1 MAEENNIKDIA
12 PKKDR
17 FKFFRRFF
25 KTIVWSIIGIVLL
38 CLGILQATISILTP
52 ERLTPLVEKLL
63 TKSLNADVSVERV
76 ELTVWKT
83 FPDVTLE
90 IDSLAMRSRTLDNL
104 SDSLRQKL
112 PTNPDSLLSFKYF
125 HGGIKLYA
133 LLVGDISLYDIQLH
147 EPMVNLVKVDSTL
160 ANYDIVPP
168 SAPDTVP
175 DTTTTELPKIIVDKF
190 ALLAAKPIRYFSLSD
205 SIDVTVNIKN
215 TAIKGTEAPR
225 YNIDFQGNIASPLL
239 SMINQY
245 KSSFIING
253 GIEWEQA
260 EPTKLAIDDFTFGF
274 DIIKSNINGNF
285 DFGEKLAINKL
296 SIALDPLKYNEVLA
310 RVPKEYSSMLKGITT
325 NAALHL
331 DMALTKPFYPEFD
344 SIPSGE
350 VNLRIPNCKFSYG
363 NLKLDKFGAD
373 FSATLNG
380 NDLNKAV
387 ADIKKVALEGM
398 GVKCSF
404 SSRISSILDD
414 PLIDGV
420 FNGKVDLTCLPP
432 FIAQAIAGKVTGEI
446 NADTEFTL
454 RQSYLDSNK
463 FHQILLKGGADLTN
477 FRFNSLDRATNLYVR
492 KAEFDL
498 GTNESFV
505 RDSHRADSLLTA
517 SIRIDTCAFIQDGY
531 NMKVAGLKAG
541 IGCSNKAQNRDTTH
555 VNPIGGTISLDRFNF
570 VSAEDSMKVRDR
582 KSVV

>member
-225 YNIDFQGNIASPLL
+225 YNINFQGNIASPLL

-260 EPTKLAIDDFTFGF
+260 EPT
-274 DIIKSNINGNF
+274 
-285 DFGEKLAINKL
+285 
-296 SIALDPLKYNEVLA
+296 
-310 RVPKEYSSMLKGITT
+310 
-325 NAALHL
+325 
-331 DMALTKPFYPEFD
+331 
-344 SIPSGE
+344 
-350 VNLRIPNCKFSYG
+350 
-363 NLKLDKFGAD
+363 
-373 FSATLNG
+373 
-380 NDLNKAV
+380 
-387 ADIKKVALEGM
+387 
-398 GVKCSF
+398 
-404 SSRISSILDD
+404 
-414 PLIDGV
+414 
-420 FNGKVDLTCLPP
+420 
-432 FIAQAIAGKVTGEI
+432 
-446 NADTEFTL
+446 
-454 RQSYLDSNK
+454 
-463 FHQILLKGGADLTN
+463 
-477 FRFNSLDRATNLYVR
+477 
-492 KAEFDL
+492 
-498 GTNESFV
+498 
-505 RDSHRADSLLTA
+505 
-517 SIRIDTCAFIQDGY
+517 
-531 NMKVAGLKAG
+531 
-541 IGCSNKAQNRDTTH
+541 
-555 VNPIGGTISLDRFNF
+555 
-570 VSAEDSMKVRDR
+570 
-582 KSVV
+582 